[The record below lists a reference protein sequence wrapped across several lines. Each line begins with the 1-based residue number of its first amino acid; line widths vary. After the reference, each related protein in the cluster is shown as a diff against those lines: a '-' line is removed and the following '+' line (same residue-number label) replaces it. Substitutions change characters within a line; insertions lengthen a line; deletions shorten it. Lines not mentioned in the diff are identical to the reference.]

1 MPLLRL
7 PEPFDHPDWLF
18 EVKHDG
24 FRALAH
30 IDGHHCDLVSRNGH
44 TFKHWPQLCEEL
56 AHAVKAHDAVI
67 DGEIVCLDG
76 RGRSNFKSL
85 LFRREW
91 PRIMPVRVAV
101 RQLIRSSAPTHA
113 MPPQLRSTPVGG
125 CCGSAHRQHSSP
137 AGLPA
142 PIP

>member
-1 MPLLRL
+1 VRVRSTGACPQHASAPRPSKNASATPPHAAAAA
-7 PEPFDHPDWLF
+7 PEPFDDPDWLF

-30 IDGHHCDLVSRNGH
+30 VDGHYCALVSRNGH
-44 TFKHWPQLCEEL
+44 TFQHWPQLCEEL

-67 DGEIVCLDG
+67 DGEIVCLDA

-91 PRIMPVRVAV
+91 PFFYAFDVLAV
-101 RQLIRSSAPTHA
+101 DGED
-113 MPPQLRSTPVGG
+113 LREWP
-125 CCGSAHRQHSSP
+125 R
-137 AGLPA
+137 
-142 PIP
+142 